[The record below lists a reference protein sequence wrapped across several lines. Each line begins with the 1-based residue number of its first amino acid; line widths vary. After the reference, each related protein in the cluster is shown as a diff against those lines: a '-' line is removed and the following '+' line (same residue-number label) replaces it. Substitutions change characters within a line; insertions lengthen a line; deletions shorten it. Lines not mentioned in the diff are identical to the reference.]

1 MRFLK
6 EGHCTGRGG
15 EIYIYYIIYKFPLPA
30 CAPLLPWYICSPI
43 KKKKK

>member
-1 MRFLK
+1 MTRFLK

-30 CAPLLPWYICSPI
+30 CAERH
-43 KKKKK
+43 